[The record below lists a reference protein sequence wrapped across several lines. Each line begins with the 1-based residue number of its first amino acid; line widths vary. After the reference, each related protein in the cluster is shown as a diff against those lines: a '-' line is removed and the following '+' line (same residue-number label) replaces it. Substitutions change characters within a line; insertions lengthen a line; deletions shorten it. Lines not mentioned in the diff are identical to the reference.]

1 MRYSIV
7 RASPPDVLLDLQS
20 FARAAGLHPSM
31 IRRLV
36 ALGLLESRQD
46 PAGELWFQP
55 TQLATVGRILR
66 LRAGL
71 SVNYASVGLV
81 LDLLDRIEELESA
94 LRRAEQKN
102 LAL

>member
-1 MRYSIV
+1 VRYSIV

-20 FARAAGLHPSM
+20 FASAAGLHPSM
-31 IRRLV
+31 VRRLV
-36 ALGLLESRQD
+36 TLGLLEPRQD
-46 PAGELWFQP
+46 RAGELWFRP
-55 TQLATVGRILR
+55 AQLATVGRILR

-81 LDLLDRIEELESA
+81 MDLLDRIAELESA
-94 LRRAEQKN
+94 LRHAEQKN